1 MSRPEPLYAGPRQA
15 AQRPNGADPRL
26 NTNAENSPEAMKA
39 RAARFDD
46 EKRRLIESCFS
57 KKDSSGTFLEQYIT
71 HVRISEDALY
81 PSTPPPPN
89 SDPSNKKNRVIML
102 AVRKSGRVTV
112 NKARENPNGSFSI
125 GKTWNLDDLSAIQI
139 YDALNPTTVEEQNF
153 KQWAGPAGFIVT
165 LGKPYFWQAPTS
177 MEKEFF
183 VGSLIKI
190 YRKYTAGKIPTLIG
204 FTQQEMGQMH
214 VQSPRGTPDA
224 HSASSSPQPQLAQPP
239 RAPFASS
246 ERPQSPYMPMTPAR
260 DLNPNV
266 NTDASRAASRN
277 GLRPQTREGQQTSQQ
292 MPVRDEFRSP
302 SRITGTS
309 QMDGE
314 AAQAAA
320 GNGRRRSPSSGQG
333 SSATT
338 LVGEEAPPLPTH
350 LQVTRPLAASAKPSE
365 PLHQQPPQVQDQRF
379 RRANGGPSSFQR
391 SPATQGLTVAPS
403 IDSLRQQSDG
413 GTSFDS
419 SRPSTAASDKRSLDP
434 KLDRP
439 SIPAEPLPERKR
451 PADVRPGTSSDQR
464 SIQSEASSKF
474 TTPVGTPSALRP
486 EGRAPSRASN
496 KATEDAN
503 GYFTAKSVASKPS
516 QDTIPPLNIEKST
529 VPSSTATPP
538 VPALPDVAPITS
550 EPDEIDTTRKS
561 SEEHRPGL
569 GPMVKKK
576 SSKDV
581 ANTFRRA
588 ALAAAAFQPRAGG
601 AAARFKAQQTGDSK
615 EPDGITGV
623 VPAPLL
629 RGMSSDSAQS
639 GTPVSDIPTPM
650 SENGRP
656 FSPTQMKAP
665 PRVQVR
671 TATEDSIQTQGS
683 LKSQE
688 TAKSAPQEQ
697 TDKKARPAS
706 PDKTRS
712 RSPAR
717 KRRQRQEA
725 EIEKHCTVL
734 GIDPRVLE
742 GRGADFIDLL
752 TEFGWE
758 GSLPEERRIED
769 LEAEVRR
776 EIGRAQATGW
786 LGHIEQQE
794 SKIQEL
800 ARSFEKAIEE
810 CEELDGLLTL
820 YSHELDTLHDDIQ
833 YIEAQSQGLQVQTA
847 NQKLL
852 QKELQTLLQTLN
864 ISNTD
869 LRALRSAPLDTS
881 EGLQDVEQS
890 LTTLYRAMITIDPDM
905 RQNKMRQAEGNY
917 GR

>member
-1 MSRPEPLYAGPRQA
+1 MSRPDPLYAGQRQG
-15 AQRPNGADPRL
+15 AQRPNGTEPRP
-26 NTNAENSPEAMKA
+26 NGNPDTGPEALKA

-46 EKRRLIESCFS
+46 EKKRLVESCFS

-81 PSTPPPPN
+81 PSSPPPPN

-139 YDALNPTTVEEQNF
+139 YDALNPTSVEEQNF

-214 VQSPRGTPDA
+214 VQSPRGTPEA
-224 HSASSSPQPQLAQPP
+224 QSASASPQPQLAQPP
-239 RAPFASS
+239 KAPFASS
-246 ERPQSPYMPMTPAR
+246 ERPQSPYMPMTPGR
-260 DLNPNV
+260 DFSPNV
-266 NTDASRAASRN
+266 NADASRVTSRN
-277 GLRPQTREGQQTSQQ
+277 GPRPQTRDGQQTPQQ
-292 MPVRDEFRSP
+292 QTQVREEFRSP
-302 SRITGTS
+302 TRAAGTS
-309 QMDGE
+309 QIDGD

-320 GNGRRRSPSSGQG
+320 GYGRRRSPSVGQN
-333 SSATT
+333 SSAIT
-338 LVGEEAPPLPTH
+338 LVGGETPPMPTH
-350 LQVTRPLAASAKPSE
+350 LQATRLQPAVSSKSSDSSF
-365 PLHQQPPQVQDQRF
+365 QQPPPVQDPRLA
-379 RRANGGPSSFQR
+379 RVNGGPSSSQR
-391 SPATQGLTVAPS
+391 PPATQHLAIAPS
-403 IDSLRQQSDG
+403 NDSLRQQSEG

-419 SRPSTAASDKRSLDP
+419 SRPSTAASEKRSLDP
-434 KLDRP
+434 RLDRP
-439 SIPAEPLPERKR
+439 PIPVEPLPDRKR
-451 PADVRPGTSSDQR
+451 PTDPRPGTSSDQR

-486 EGRAPSRASN
+486 EIRAPSRAGNSGS
-496 KATEDAN
+496 EEPN
-503 GYFTAKSVASKPS
+503 GYFTAKSISSKPS

-529 VPSSTATPP
+529 VPSSAATPP
-538 VPALPDVAPITS
+538 VPAIPDAPPITS
-550 EPDEIDTTRKS
+550 EPEEMVATRES

-576 SSKDV
+576 SAKDI
-581 ANTFRRA
+581 ANTFRKA
-588 ALAAAAFQPRAGG
+588 VLAANAFQPRAGG
-601 AAARFKAQQTGDSK
+601 AAARFKAQQTGDSR

-639 GTPVSDIPTPM
+639 GTPDIPTPM
-650 SENGRP
+650 SESGRP
-656 FSPTQMKAP
+656 FSPTQAKPP

-671 TATEDSIQTQGS
+671 TATEDSIQTRGS
-683 LKSQE
+683 IKSQE
-688 TAKSAPQEQ
+688 TAMSTSQQ
-697 TDKKARPAS
+697 TEKRSRPAS

-742 GRGADFIDLL
+742 GRGAEFNDLL
-752 TEFGWE
+752 TEFGWD
-758 GSLPEERRIED
+758 GSLPEEKRIED

-864 ISNTD
+864 ISSTD
-869 LRALRSAPLDTS
+869 LRALRSAPLDSS
-881 EGLQDVEQS
+881 EGLYDVEKS

-905 RQNKMRQAEGNY
+905 RQNKIRQAEGTY
-917 GR
+917 VR

>member
-1 MSRPEPLYAGPRQA
+1 MSRPDAAYAGPRQGG
-15 AQRPNGADPRL
+15 QRPNGSDLRL
-26 NTNAENSPEAMKA
+26 NGGAENSPEALKA

-46 EKRRLIESCFS
+46 EKKRLIESCFS

-71 HVRISEDALY
+71 HVRITEDASY
-81 PSTPPPPN
+81 PSNPPPPN

-139 YDALNPTTVEEQNF
+139 YDALNPTTVEEQNL

-165 LGKPYFWQAPTS
+165 MGKPYFWQASTS

-183 VGSLIKI
+183 VGSLLKI
-190 YRKYTAGKIPTLIG
+190 YRKYTAGKIPTLLG

-214 VQSPRGTPDA
+214 VQSPRGTPEA
-224 HSASSSPQPQLAQPP
+224 QRASTTPQPQLAQPP
-239 RAPFASS
+239 GAPFASS
-246 ERPQSPYMPMTPAR
+246 DRPQSPYTPVGPGREFSPTA
-260 DLNPNV
+260 NANG
-266 NTDASRAASRN
+266 NRAVSRN
-277 GLRPQTREGQQTSQQ
+277 GLRPQNRDAQQTPQQ
-292 MPVRDEFRSP
+292 TPVRDAFRSP
-302 SRITGTS
+302 SRSAGTS

-314 AAQAAA
+314 AAQATSAYA
-320 GNGRRRSPSSGQG
+320 RRRSPSVGPA

-338 LVGEEAPPLPTH
+338 LVGEDAPPIPVH
-350 LQVTRPLAASAKPSE
+350 LQTTRPPAASSKSSE
-365 PLHQQPPQVQDQRF
+365 PSIQQPHHMQDPRLA
-379 RRANGGPSSFQR
+379 RINGGPTTFQR
-391 SPATQGLTVAPS
+391 DPTSQSLAVAPS
-403 IDSLRQQSDG
+403 SDSLRQPSDG
-413 GTSFDS
+413 GTSIES
-419 SRPSTAASDKRSLDP
+419 SRPSTATSEKRSHDP

-439 SIPAEPLPERKR
+439 ATPTEPVPERLRPTELR
-451 PADVRPGTSSDQR
+451 PAVNADQR
-464 SIQSEASSKF
+464 SIHSEASSKF
-474 TTPVGTPSALRP
+474 TTPMGTPSALRP
-486 EGRAPSRASN
+486 EARAPSRAGN
-496 KATEDAN
+496 KSGEEAN
-503 GYFTAKSVASKPS
+503 GYFAAKTVSSKPS
-516 QDTIPPLNIEKST
+516 QDTIPPLNIEKNT
-529 VPSSTATPP
+529 VTSSTATPP
-538 VPALPDVAPITS
+538 IPAIPDALPMTS
-550 EPDEIDTTRKS
+550 EPEDMATARKS

-576 SSKDV
+576 SAKDI
-581 ANTFRRA
+581 ANTFKRA
-588 ALAAAAFQPRAGG
+588 ALAASAFQPRAGG
-601 AAARFKAQQTGDSK
+601 AAARFKAQQTGDSR

-629 RGMSSDSAQS
+629 RGMSSDSARS
-639 GTPVSDIPTPM
+639 GTPDIPTPL
-650 SENGRP
+650 SETGRP
-656 FSPTQMKAP
+656 FSPIQMKPP

-671 TATEDSIQTQGS
+671 TATEDSAQTLDAVRS
-683 LKSQE
+683 PE
-688 TAKSAPQEQ
+688 IAKSAPPQP
-697 TDKKARPAS
+697 DKRSRPTS

-725 EIEKHCTVL
+725 EIDRHCTVL

-742 GRGADFIDLL
+742 GRGAEFNDLL

-758 GSLPEERRIED
+758 GSLPEERRVED

-800 ARSFEKAIEE
+800 ARSFDKAIEE

-869 LRALRSAPLDTS
+869 LRALRSAPLDSS
-881 EGLQDVEQS
+881 EGLQDVEKS

-905 RQNKMRQAEGNY
+905 RQNKMR
-917 GR
+917 

>member
-1 MSRPEPLYAGPRQA
+1 MSRPDPLYAGPRQG
-15 AQRPNGADPRL
+15 AQRPIGTEPHPNGGP
-26 NTNAENSPEAMKA
+26 ENSPEALKA

-46 EKRRLIESCFS
+46 EKKRLIESCFS

-81 PSTPPPPN
+81 PSNPPPPN

-139 YDALNPTTVEEQNF
+139 YDALDPTTVEEQNF

-190 YRKYTAGKIPTLIG
+190 YRKYTAGKIPALIG

-214 VQSPRGTPDA
+214 VPSPRGTPEA
-224 HSASSSPQPQLAQPP
+224 QIAAASPQPQLAQAP

-246 ERPQSPYMPMTPAR
+246 DRPQSPYMPVGSGR
-260 DLNPNV
+260 DFSPSVNPN
-266 NTDASRAASRN
+266 TSRTVSRN
-277 GLRPQTREGQQTSQQ
+277 GLRPQTREGQQTPQQ
-292 MPVRDEFRSP
+292 TPVRDEFRSP
-302 SRITGTS
+302 SRTAGTS
-309 QMDGE
+309 QMEGE
-314 AAQAAA
+314 ATQAAA
-320 GNGRRRSPSSGQG
+320 AYGRRRSPSVGPA
-333 SSATT
+333 SSVTT
-338 LVGEEAPPLPTH
+338 LVGEDAPPMPVH
-350 LQVTRPLAASAKPSE
+350 LQVTRPPAVSSKPSD
-365 PLHQQPPQVQDQRF
+365 PSLQQPAPMQDPRLA
-379 RRANGGPSSFQR
+379 RVNGGPSAFQR
-391 SPATQGLTVAPS
+391 TPTTQGLAVAAS
-403 IDSLRQQSDG
+403 SDSLRQPSDG
-413 GTSFDS
+413 GTSID
-419 SRPSTAASDKRSLDP
+419 SRPSTAASEKRSLDP
-434 KLDRP
+434 RLDRLP
-439 SIPAEPLPERKR
+439 IPTEPLPERIR
-451 PADVRPGTSSDQR
+451 PIDLRPGTSSDQR

-474 TTPVGTPSALRP
+474 ATPMGTPSALRP
-486 EGRAPSRASN
+486 EARAPSRAGN
-496 KATEDAN
+496 KASEEPN
-503 GYFTAKSVASKPS
+503 GYFATKTVSSKPS

-529 VPSSTATPP
+529 VASSTATPP
-538 VPALPDVAPITS
+538 VPAIPDALPMTS
-550 EPDEIDTTRKS
+550 EPEEMTTARKS

-576 SSKDV
+576 SAKDI
-581 ANTFRRA
+581 ANTFKRA
-588 ALAAAAFQPRAGG
+588 ALAASAFQPRAGG
-601 AAARFKAQQTGDSK
+601 AAARFKAQQSGDSR

-629 RGMSSDSAQS
+629 RGISSDSARS
-639 GTPVSDIPTPM
+639 GTPDIPTPM
-650 SENGRP
+650 LENGRP
-656 FSPTQMKAP
+656 FSSAPAKPP

-671 TATEDSIQTQGS
+671 TATEDSVQTQDS
-683 LKSQE
+683 VKSPE
-688 TAKSAPQEQ
+688 TAKSIPQQ
-697 TDKKARPAS
+697 TDKRSRPTS

-742 GRGADFIDLL
+742 GRGADFNDLL

-758 GSLPEERRIED
+758 GSMPEERRIED

-794 SKIQEL
+794 SKIQDL
-800 ARSFEKAIEE
+800 ARSFEKAIDE

-869 LRALRSAPLDTS
+869 LRALRSAPLDSS
-881 EGLQDVEQS
+881 EGLQDVEKS

>member
-1 MSRPEPLYAGPRQA
+1 
-15 AQRPNGADPRL
+15 
-26 NTNAENSPEAMKA
+26 
-39 RAARFDD
+39 
-46 EKRRLIESCFS
+46 
-57 KKDSSGTFLEQYIT
+57 
-71 HVRISEDALY
+71 
-81 PSTPPPPN
+81 
-89 SDPSNKKNRVIML
+89 
-102 AVRKSGRVTV
+102 
-112 NKARENPNGSFSI
+112 
-125 GKTWNLDDLSAIQI
+125 
-139 YDALNPTTVEEQNF
+139 
-153 KQWAGPAGFIVT
+153 
-165 LGKPYFWQAPTS
+165 
-177 MEKEFF
+177 
-183 VGSLIKI
+183 
-190 YRKYTAGKIPTLIG
+190 
-204 FTQQEMGQMH
+204 
-214 VQSPRGTPDA
+214 
-224 HSASSSPQPQLAQPP
+224 
-239 RAPFASS
+239 
-246 ERPQSPYMPMTPAR
+246 
-260 DLNPNV
+260 
-266 NTDASRAASRN
+266 
-277 GLRPQTREGQQTSQQ
+277 
-292 MPVRDEFRSP
+292 
-302 SRITGTS
+302 
-309 QMDGE
+309 
-314 AAQAAA
+314 
-320 GNGRRRSPSSGQG
+320 
-333 SSATT
+333 
-338 LVGEEAPPLPTH
+338 
-350 LQVTRPLAASAKPSE
+350 
-365 PLHQQPPQVQDQRF
+365 
-379 RRANGGPSSFQR
+379 
-391 SPATQGLTVAPS
+391 
-403 IDSLRQQSDG
+403 
-413 GTSFDS
+413 
-419 SRPSTAASDKRSLDP
+419 
-434 KLDRP
+434 
-439 SIPAEPLPERKR
+439 
-451 PADVRPGTSSDQR
+451 
-464 SIQSEASSKF
+464 
-474 TTPVGTPSALRP
+474 
-486 EGRAPSRASN
+486 
-496 KATEDAN
+496 
-503 GYFTAKSVASKPS
+503 
-516 QDTIPPLNIEKST
+516 
-529 VPSSTATPP
+529 
-538 VPALPDVAPITS
+538 
-550 EPDEIDTTRKS
+550 
-561 SEEHRPGL
+561 
-569 GPMVKKK
+569 MVKKK

-639 GTPVSDIPTPM
+639 GTPASEIPTPM
-650 SENGRP
+650 SESGRP
-656 FSPTQMKAP
+656 FSPNQMKAP
-665 PRVQVR
+665 PRVQLR

-688 TAKSAPQEQ
+688 TAKSAPQEH
-697 TDKKARPAS
+697 TDKKARTTS

-734 GIDPRVLE
+734 GVDPRVLE

-758 GSLPEERRIED
+758 GSLPEERRVED
-769 LEAEVRR
+769 LEAEIRR

-881 EGLQDVEQS
+881 EGLHDVEQS

-905 RQNKMRQAEGNY
+905 RQNKMRQAEGSF